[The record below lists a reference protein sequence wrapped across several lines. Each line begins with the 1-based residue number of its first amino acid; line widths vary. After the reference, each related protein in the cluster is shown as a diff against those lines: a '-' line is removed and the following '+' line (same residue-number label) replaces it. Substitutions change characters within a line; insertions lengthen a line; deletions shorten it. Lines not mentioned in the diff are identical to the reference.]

1 MRKISVKI
9 NLLALFT
16 AVLLTACGGSQKKE
30 LNRLLLDVADKDE
43 LVDATEW
50 EQIVEFLDGQK
61 AHFKEFYKDGQLDA
75 DEVKDYIEDFFEG
88 RRPSKKVMV
97 MAGRRELGV
106 NFYLERSGSMV
117 PYDAAGGDGSFKAAI
132 VQMLNRLPGTNDDNR
147 IYVVNSE
154 INEYPKGFS
163 QFISD
168 PNIFEATKGIGDASS
183 TDFAAIFQQLLD
195 KTGQDE
201 LSILVTD
208 MIYSTKQMVG
218 VNAQKVFAE
227 AQGMTNAV
235 FKSQVKE
242 KGMLIVKMQGSF
254 NGAYYPYN
262 SQGGVQYNGRR
273 PYYIVIVGSNENI
286 ARLTRDDSYVPFSR
300 FNELR
305 GYEDMYL
312 FETDDVYNPYY
323 SLLLESDQIR
333 GRFRPEHGQGDQI
346 KNIENVDVDR
356 NSGDLRLLLAVDLG
370 GMLIDEQYLTDPE
383 NYRVESDDPLVI
395 KEIRSI
401 EAKDVTPAE
410 KKHLGKATHIFVLE
424 SQGIKHAQDVEIKL
438 MNRLPQWVEDSSSD
452 DDTSTSAPGF
462 AQTTFGLKYLLQGI
476 YDSYRKH
483 SKGEPYYFE
492 LELGMKR

>member
-1 MRKISVKI
+1 MGADCGVPRWTEDAFQVDKVK
-9 NLLALFT
+9 
-16 AVLLTACGGSQKKE
+16 G
-30 LNRLLLDVADKDE
+30 
-43 LVDATEW
+43 
-50 EQIVEFLDGQK
+50 
-61 AHFKEFYKDGQLDA
+61 
-75 DEVKDYIEDFFEG
+75 YIEDFFEG
-88 RRPSKKVMV
+88 RRPAKKVTV
-97 MAGRRELGV
+97 MAGKRELGV

-117 PYDAAGGDGSFKAAI
+117 PYDAAGGTGEFKAAI
-132 VQMLNRLPGTNDDNR
+132 VQMLNRLPGTNDENH

-168 PNIFEATKGIGDASS
+168 PDIFEATKGIGDASS

-195 KTGQDE
+195 KTGEDE

-218 VNAQKVFAE
+218 VNPQKVFAE

-242 KGMLIVKMQGSF
+242 KGLLIVKMQGSY

-262 SQGGVQYNGRR
+262 SQGGVQYSGRR
-273 PYYIVIVGSNENI
+273 PYYIVVVGSNENI
-286 ARLTRDDSYVPFSR
+286 ARLTRDEAYVPFSR
-300 FNELR
+300 FSELR

-312 FETDDVYNPYY
+312 FETDDVYKPYY
-323 SLLLESDQIR
+323 SLLLESKQIR

-346 KNIENVDVDR
+346 KNIENVEVDR

-370 GMLIDEQYLTDPE
+370 GMLIDEQYLTNPE
-383 NYRVESDDPLVI
+383 NYRVVSDDALEI
-395 KEIRSI
+395 KEIRPI
-401 EAKDVTPAE
+401 DANDVTPAE

-424 SQGIKHAQDVEIKL
+424 SQGIKHAQEVKIKL
-438 MNRLPQWVEDSSSD
+438 MNSLPEWVEDSSSD
-452 DDTSTSAPGF
+452 DDTNTLAPGF

-476 YDSYRKH
+476 YDGYRKH